1 MIQCTRPFWKK
12 RGDQSVGIARD
23 SGGGSVSAEP
33 STIFPDSGAPPGL
46 AESIES
52 AGTIL
57 PHAVLY
63 RECMIGPSTL
73 V

>member
-1 MIQCTRPFWKK
+1 VTLAPLRDAPRPT
-12 RGDQSVGIARD
+12 AEAHLT
-23 SGGGSVSAEP
+23 GGGSVSAEP